1 MMLTIEELPANLR
14 HTVTYHEIAANQI
27 LFQQG
32 EPTKAIYWVE
42 SGRLKLV
49 SFTNERMIIHYSVG
63 TGESFAETALYFDTY
78 ACTAIAEQTS
88 RIIAVPKQ
96 IFLQGLRES
105 PVLCERYLTH
115 LTHRFSSVKR
125 LLELRSIRFAR
136 ERLLHY
142 LSYQLQPNRLV
153 VPLKQSLKNLAIE
166 LGLSPEVLS
175 RTFTQLES
183 ENILSRKKGSVTFNS
198 EWLNR

>member
-1 MMLTIEELPANLR
+1 MLTIEELLPNLKDGI
-14 HTVTYHEIAANQI
+14 TYHEIAANQI

-32 EPTKAIYWVE
+32 EQTIAIYWVE
-42 SGRLKLV
+42 SGGLKLV
-49 SFTNERMIIHYSVG
+49 SFTDERMIIHYCVG
-63 TGESFAETALYFDTY
+63 AGESFAETALYFDTY
-78 ACTAIAEQTS
+78 GCTAIAEQAS

-96 IFLQGLRES
+96 IFLQRLRES
-105 PVLCERYLTH
+105 PILWERYLMH

-142 LSYQLQPNRLV
+142 LSYQLQPGELV
-153 VPLKQSLKNLAIE
+153 VPLKQSLKSMAIE

-198 EWLNR
+198 EWVNS

>member
-14 HTVTYHEIAANQI
+14 NAVTYHEITANQI

-32 EPTKAIYWVE
+32 ERTKAIYWVE

-49 SFTNERMIIHYSVG
+49 SFTDERMIIHYSVG
-63 TGESFAETALYFDTY
+63 IGESFAETALYFDTY
-78 ACTAIAEQTS
+78 ACTAIAEQAS

-105 PVLCERYLTH
+105 PILCEQYLTH
-115 LTHRFSSVKR
+115 LTYRFSSVKR

-142 LSYQLQPNRLV
+142 LSYQLQPGELV
-153 VPLKQSLKNLAIE
+153 VPLKQSLKSLAIE

-175 RTFTQLES
+175 RTFAQLES
-183 ENILSRKKGSVTFNS
+183 ENILSRKKGSITFNS
-198 EWLNR
+198 EWLNP